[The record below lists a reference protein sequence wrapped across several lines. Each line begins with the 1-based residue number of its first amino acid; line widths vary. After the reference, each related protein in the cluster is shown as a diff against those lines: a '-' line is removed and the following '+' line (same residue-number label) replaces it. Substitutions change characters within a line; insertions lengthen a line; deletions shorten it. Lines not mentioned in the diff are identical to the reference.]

1 MNHILVLCIIFIQ
14 VLANNKFMIFFKFG
28 KKMSSLLLECV
39 LFYKVSVGKAESL

>member
-28 KKMSSLLLECV
+28 KKNVLLTLGMCSI
-39 LFYKVSVGKAESL
+39 L